1 MARITVIDKRS
12 ASQPDET
19 TAKTTASVDEP
30 ASPAGTPITGSS
42 DRPSEPAPPDGR
54 LAAAE
59 AERDEWRERALRLAA
74 DLDNLRKLV
83 DQRVENELFRREQE
97 RLARWLELGDALDR
111 ALRHSAGAP
120 PEWRS
125 GLEDVVRTFD
135 ELLGRSGIVRV
146 DTAGP
151 FDPTL
156 HEAVAVVP
164 DPSRP
169 DGSIAA
175 VERAGWRM
183 GERLLRPAA
192 VVVVRNDPA

>member
-1 MARITVIDKRS
+1 MTRIPVVDKRS
-12 ASQPDET
+12 ASQPD
-19 TAKTTASVDEP
+19 AA
-30 ASPAGTPITGSS
+30 PAGTTAAAG
-42 DRPSEPAPPDGR
+42 EPADPAATPVARSSERPAEQTPPDAR

-83 DQRVENELFRREQE
+83 DRRVEDEVFRREQE
-97 RLARWLELGDALDR
+97 RLARWLDLGDALDR
-111 ALRHSAGAP
+111 ALRHSTGAS
-120 PEWRS
+120 PEWRN
-125 GLEDVVRTFD
+125 GLEDIVRTFD
-135 ELLGRSGIVRV
+135 ELLGRSGVARV

-156 HEAVAVVP
+156 HEAIAVVP

-175 VERAGWRM
+175 VERAGWKN
-183 GERLLRPAA
+183 GDRLLRPAA
-192 VVVVRNDPA
+192 VVVVRNGAT